1 MAAVRLALPARRCSR
16 LAAQAMAAV
25 DLEALKKQTGYRAVD
40 DFVKSGMI
48 VGLGT
53 GSTAKYA
60 VDRVAE
66 KLKSG
71 ELKDVV
77 GIPTSERTKQ
87 QAEELGV
94 PLTTLNDITSQVD
107 VAIDGADAVDP
118 GFNLVKGGGGAHL
131 REKLVEAFAK
141 QFVVIVDQTKVQ
153 EGLGPSFPLPVEIVP
168 FGSEHIMRQV
178 AQLPAFKDTGCR
190 AQLRKG
196 SASTGSKE
204 DGPEVAVTDNGN
216 YIVDLFF
223 EKKIPDP
230 GAAAQQLQGVVGVV
244 EHGLFCGMATDVLVA
259 YPDGVRPLKRV

>member
-25 DLEALKKQTGYRAVD
+25 DLEALSDVKKQTGYRAVD

-118 GFNLVKGGGGAHL
+118 GFNLVKG
-131 REKLVEAFAK
+131 
-141 QFVVIVDQTKVQ
+141 
-153 EGLGPSFPLPVEIVP
+153 
-168 FGSEHIMRQV
+168 
-178 AQLPAFKDTGCR
+178 
-190 AQLRKG
+190 
-196 SASTGSKE
+196 
-204 DGPEVAVTDNGN
+204 
-216 YIVDLFF
+216 
-223 EKKIPDP
+223 
-230 GAAAQQLQGVVGVV
+230 
-244 EHGLFCGMATDVLVA
+244 
-259 YPDGVRPLKRV
+259 